1 MAAGGC
7 AMTVDGGDG
16 EGDRVIKVMVVDDQ
30 DLVRDGIS
38 MILDGQP
45 DIEVVA
51 QAVDGA
57 DALHQASAVLDL
69 GVVLMDVRMP
79 VMDGIEATRR
89 LVGRPNAPRVL
100 ILTTFD
106 LDEYVYDALRAGASG
121 FLLKRSSRDE
131 LINAVRV
138 IADGDALLAPPV
150 TRRLIDRFADNQL
163 DPAMV
168 ARLDVLTARE
178 REVLVLVAK
187 GNSNAEIA
195 AALHLTE
202 HTVKTHVSRMLT
214 KTGLRDRVQA
224 VILAYNTGL
233 VSAGQP
239 S

>member
-1 MAAGGC
+1 MN
-7 AMTVDGGDG
+7 
-16 EGDRVIKVMVVDDQ
+16 DRPIKVMVVDDQ
-30 DLVRDGIS
+30 DLVRDGIA

-57 DALHQASAVLDL
+57 DAVRQSAAILDL
-69 GVVLMDVRMP
+69 AVVLMDVRMP

-89 LVGRPNAPRVL
+89 LAGGPRVL

-138 IADGDALLAPPV
+138 IAAGDALLAPPV
-150 TRRLIDRFADNQL
+150 TRRLIDRFADSG
-163 DPAMV
+163 PAPEV
-168 ARLDVLTARE
+168 AASLDVLTARE
-178 REVLVLVAK
+178 QEVLVLVAK

-195 AALHLTE
+195 AELQLTE
-202 HTVKTHVSRMLT
+202 HTVKTHVSRILA
-214 KTGLRDRVQA
+214 KCNLRDRVQA
-224 VILAYNTGL
+224 VILAYNAGL
-233 VSAGQP
+233 VTAGRR
-239 S
+239 

>member
-1 MAAGGC
+1 
-7 AMTVDGGDG
+7 
-16 EGDRVIKVMVVDDQ
+16 MVVDDQ

-45 DIEVVA
+45 DIEVAA

-57 DALHQASAVLDL
+57 DALHQAAAVLDL
-69 GVVLMDVRMP
+69 SVVLMDVRMP

-89 LVGRPNAPRVL
+89 LVGGPNAPRVL

-150 TRRLIDRFADNQL
+150 TRRLIDRFADNRL
-163 DPAMV
+163 DPSVV

-202 HTVKTHVSRMLT
+202 HTVKTHVSRMLA

-224 VILAYNTGL
+224 VILAYDTGL
-233 VSAGQP
+233 VSAGQRT
-239 S
+239 

>member
-1 MAAGGC
+1 
-7 AMTVDGGDG
+7 
-16 EGDRVIKVMVVDDQ
+16 
-30 DLVRDGIS
+30 
-38 MILDGQP
+38 
-45 DIEVVA
+45 
-51 QAVDGA
+51 
-57 DALHQASAVLDL
+57 
-69 GVVLMDVRMP
+69 MP

-89 LVGRPNAPRVL
+89 LVGRANAPRVL

-150 TRRLIDRFADNQL
+150 TRRLIDRFADNHL
-163 DPAMV
+163 DPAV
-168 ARLDVLTARE
+168 AERLDVLTARE

-224 VILAYNTGL
+224 VILAYDTGL
-233 VSAGQP
+233 VSAGQRT
-239 S
+239 

>member
-1 MAAGGC
+1 
-7 AMTVDGGDG
+7 MTVDGGDG